1 MGGSAPPP
9 VLGKTHRVM
18 GLSVQSVLCCLFVC
32 LSTCLLM
39 GTRPLW
45 DFSEVV

>member
-1 MGGSAPPP
+1 MGGSPPPP

-18 GLSVQSVLCCLFVC
+18 GLFVCPVCAVLSVC

-39 GTRPLW
+39 GTRLLW

>member
-18 GLSVQSVLCCLFVC
+18 GLSVQSVLCCLSVHVSVDGHTSAVGF
-32 LSTCLLM
+32 L
-39 GTRPLW
+39 
-45 DFSEVV
+45 